1 MSQAPEFA
9 DLRRRFDLRADLAR
23 GHIPGWQRTPLPTLL
38 RHTTPR
44 DERFLMKFLGR
55 IDEKRAAR
63 MVQKHAKR
71 FSSGGNLEETSC
83 SHRILVVDLKNR

>member
-1 MSQAPEFA
+1 
-9 DLRRRFDLRADLAR
+9 
-23 GHIPGWQRTPLPTLL
+23 
-38 RHTTPR
+38 
-44 DERFLMKFLGR
+44 MKFLGR